1 MLIGPSLTLE
11 KLEEKMQDKLYDIKM
26 NRNKKVKELETLH
39 AELNDISKTVYD
51 EVSDSRIA
59 NPKYVKLFGEFNEKQ
74 KELSE
79 MDETQTYIE
88 SKLQELEDIEERSKG
103 KGNINKAENKIT
115 LSLNDCLK
123 LGIELEGSVI
133 K

>member
-51 EVSDSRIA
+51 DASDSRIA
-59 NPKYVKLFGEFNEKQ
+59 NPKYVKMFGEFNEKQ

-115 LSLNDCLK
+115 LTLNDCLK

>member
-11 KLEEKMQDKLYDIKM
+11 QLEEKMQDKLYDIKM

-51 EVSDSRIA
+51 DASDSRIA
-59 NPKYVKLFGEFNEKQ
+59 NPKYVKMFGEFSEKQ

-79 MDETQTYIE
+79 MDEIQTYIE

-115 LSLNDCLK
+115 LTLNDCLK

>member
-51 EVSDSRIA
+51 ASDSRIA

-88 SKLQELEDIEERSKG
+88 NKLQELEDIEERSKG

-115 LSLNDCLK
+115 LTLNDCLK

>member
-11 KLEEKMQDKLYDIKM
+11 QLEEKMQDKLYDIKM

-51 EVSDSRIA
+51 DASDSRIA
-59 NPKYVKLFGEFNEKQ
+59 NPKYVKLFEEFSEKQ

-103 KGNINKAENKIT
+103 KGNINKTENKIT
-115 LSLNDCLK
+115 LTLNDCLK

>member
-51 EVSDSRIA
+51 DASDSRIA

-88 SKLQELEDIEERSKG
+88 NKLQELEDIEERSKG

-115 LSLNDCLK
+115 LTLNDCLK

>member
-11 KLEEKMQDKLYDIKM
+11 QLEEKMQDKLYDIKM

-51 EVSDSRIA
+51 DASDSRIA
-59 NPKYVKLFGEFNEKQ
+59 NPKYVKLFEEFSEKQ

-115 LSLNDCLK
+115 LTLNDCLK

>member
-51 EVSDSRIA
+51 DASDSRIA

-115 LSLNDCLK
+115 LTLNDCLK

>member
-11 KLEEKMQDKLYDIKM
+11 QLEEKMQDKLYDIKM

-51 EVSDSRIA
+51 DASDSRIA
-59 NPKYVKLFGEFNEKQ
+59 NPKYVKLFEEFSEKQ

-115 LSLNDCLK
+115 LTLNDCLK
-123 LGIELEGSVI
+123 LGIELEGSVL

>member
-11 KLEEKMQDKLYDIKM
+11 QLEEKMQDKLYDIKM

-51 EVSDSRIA
+51 DASDSRIA
-59 NPKYVKLFGEFNEKQ
+59 NPKYVKLFEEFSEKQ

-103 KGNINKAENKIT
+103 KGNINKSENKIT
-115 LSLNDCLK
+115 LTLNDCLK

>member
-51 EVSDSRIA
+51 DASDSRIA

-79 MDETQTYIE
+79 MDETQAYIE
-88 SKLQELEDIEERSKG
+88 NKLQELEDIEERSKG

-115 LSLNDCLK
+115 LTLNDCLK

>member
-11 KLEEKMQDKLYDIKM
+11 QLEEKMQDKLYDIKM

-51 EVSDSRIA
+51 DSSDSRIA

-115 LSLNDCLK
+115 LTLNDCLK